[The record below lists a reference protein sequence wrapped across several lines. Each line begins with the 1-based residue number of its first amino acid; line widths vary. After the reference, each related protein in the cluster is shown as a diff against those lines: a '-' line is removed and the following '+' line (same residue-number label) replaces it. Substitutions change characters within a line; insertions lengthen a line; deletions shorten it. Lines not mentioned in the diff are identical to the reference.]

1 MAKIYKK
8 EDLIP
13 KLVKTAEICFK
24 KKKLSINTS
33 VKNLLEWGS
42 LNHIKLMV
50 MLQKKFGVK
59 FQLDEIVEIE
69 DLKEWLKLLKKKL
82 KIK

>member
-33 VKNLLEWGS
+33 VKNLLEWDS